1 VGFSLCSNVVVGQ
14 ALRLPKRSESL
25 DPRIIGLGCLL
36 IAVASVVVTERVN
49 RIAKLPE
56 ENAGG
61 DNGSALSDTGKK
73 LDRVKIGGRHSD
85 FRRRAITQLWYAGS
99 EPDTAD
105 R

>member
-1 VGFSLCSNVVVGQ
+1 
-14 ALRLPKRSESL
+14 
-25 DPRIIGLGCLL
+25 
-36 IAVASVVVTERVN
+36 
-49 RIAKLPE
+49 LPE

-73 LDRVKIGGRHSD
+73 SDRVKIGGRHSD
-85 FRRRAITQLWYAGS
+85 FRRPAITQLWYAGS